1 MEQEKR
7 DILGMVDMIE
17 ASGAFT
23 ECIKEAHGLVDEAWK
38 AVDREVPD
46 SFAKVCLRS
55 FGWFVCKV
63 RDY

>member
-1 MEQEKR
+1 MFE
-7 DILGMVDMIE
+7 LIE
-17 ASGAFT
+17 LTGSYM
-23 ECIKEAHGLVDEAWK
+23 ECILDAVWLVELAWK

-46 SFAKVCLRS
+46 SFAKVCLRA